1 ALEWAVAEAKLRH
14 DHLLIV
20 SCWEYPMLIASE
32 VVWVTPPNSGEL
44 IAAAVARAERL
55 ISELKINLTE
65 VPYDIV
71 SPEGRAGAEL
81 VRLAAEADLLVLG
94 SRGAGSAREMLLGS
108 VSNYCAHHSTCPVVI
123 IRPPA

>member
-1 ALEWAVAEAKLRH
+1 
-14 DHLLIV
+14 
-20 SCWEYPMLIASE
+20 MLIASE